1 MKHWIIFIIPIA
13 ISIYCATQGWAD
25 VLDVFTV
32 TLIMSMITE

>member
-13 ISIYCATQGWAD
+13 ISIYGVMQGWASL
-25 VLDVFTV
+25 VDVFTI